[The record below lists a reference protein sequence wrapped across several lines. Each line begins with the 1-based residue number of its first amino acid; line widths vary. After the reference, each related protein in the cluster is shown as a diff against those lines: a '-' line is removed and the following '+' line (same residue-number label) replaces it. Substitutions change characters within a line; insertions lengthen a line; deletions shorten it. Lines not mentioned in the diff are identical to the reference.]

1 SVVERRYS
9 PEKRTRPITMLG
21 KTTTLEIRTP
31 EGVSFR
37 VPIASPF
44 SRCLALSI
52 DIAVI
57 SALTLILIYV
67 INILASMAVAI
78 PGIGKVLKDFSSAS
92 MIIVQFVV
100 ITFYGMITEWLWR
113 GQTLGKRLMKLRVI
127 DERGL
132 PLAVKQIIIRN
143 LFRNLD
149 ILPSMFY
156 LIGGVSCLFTKRCQR
171 IGDIAAGTLVI
182 RESEVEKPAINELI
196 SSSENSF
203 SSHPHLEARLRQK
216 TTPDE
221 ARVALDAL
229 TRRDE
234 LTPDDGLRV
243 FSKIAD
249 YFREVAEF
257 PDEIT
262 MGLSDEQYVRNVVDT
277 LFRRASS

>member
-1 SVVERRYS
+1 
-9 PEKRTRPITMLG
+9 MLG
-21 KTTTLEIRTP
+21 KTTTLEVRTP

-44 SRCLALSI
+44 SRCLALML
-52 DIAVI
+52 DLVVI
-57 SALTLILIYV
+57 LALTFLANFVIGLLAEISSTIPVIGDALNDFGTGATIL
-67 INILASMAVAI
+67 
-78 PGIGKVLKDFSSAS
+78 
-92 MIIVQFVV
+92 VQFAVF
-100 ITFYGMITEWLWR
+100 TFYGMITEWLWR
-113 GQTLGKRLMKLRVI
+113 GQTVGKRLMKLRVI

-132 PLAVKQIIIRN
+132 PLGLKQIIIRN
-143 LFRNLD
+143 LFRALD

-156 LIGGVSCLFTKRCQR
+156 LIGGLACVFTKRCQR

-182 RESEVEKPAINELI
+182 RETKVDKPAINELL
-196 SSSENSF
+196 SASENSF
-203 SSHPHLEARLRQK
+203 ASLPHLEARLRQK

-229 TRRDE
+229 TRRNE
-234 LTPDDGLRV
+234 LSSENRLHV

-262 MGLSDEQYVRNVVDT
+262 LGLSDEQYVRNVVDT
-277 LFRRASS
+277 LFRRASA

>member
-1 SVVERRYS
+1 
-9 PEKRTRPITMLG
+9 MLG

-44 SRCLALSI
+44 SRCLALCM

-57 SALTLILIYV
+57 SALTLATAYI
-67 INILASMAVAI
+67 INILAQMGGSI
-78 PGIGKVLKDFSSAS
+78 PVVGKVLTDFAGGS
-92 MIIVQFVV
+92 MILLQFIM

-113 GQTLGKRLMKLRVI
+113 GQTVGKRLMKLRVI

-132 PLAVKQIIIRN
+132 PLGMKQIIIRN

-149 ILPSMFY
+149 ILPSLFY
-156 LIGGVSCLFTKRCQR
+156 FIGGLSCVFTKRCQR
-171 IGDIAAGTLVI
+171 IGDIAAGTLVV
-182 RESEVEKPAINELI
+182 RETELEKPAINELI
-196 SSSENSF
+196 TTSDNSF

-216 TTPDE
+216 TSPDE

-229 TRRDE
+229 TRRNE
-234 LTPDDGLRV
+234 LTPENRLRV
-243 FSKIAD
+243 FSQIAN

-262 MGLSDEQYVRNVVDT
+262 HGLSDEQYVRNVVDT

>member
-1 SVVERRYS
+1 
-9 PEKRTRPITMLG
+9 MLG
-21 KTTTLEIRTP
+21 KTTSLEIRTP

-57 SALTLILIYV
+57 AVLTILLIYV
-67 INILASMAVAI
+67 LSILAGMTAGLPV
-78 PGIGKVLKDFSSAS
+78 IGKVLQDFARGS
-92 MIIVQFVV
+92 MIFMQFFVV
-100 ITFYGMITEWLWR
+100 TFYGMITEWLWR
-113 GQTLGKRLMKLRVI
+113 GQTVGKRLMKLRVI

-132 PLAVKQIIIRN
+132 PLAAKQIVIRN
-143 LFRNLD
+143 LFRALD

-156 LIGGVSCLFTKRCQR
+156 LIGGVSCLLTRRCQR
-171 IGDIAAGTLVI
+171 IGDIAAGTLVV
-182 RESEVEKPAINELI
+182 RETEVAQPAVNELI

-203 SSHPHLEARLRQK
+203 ATLPHLEARLRQK

-234 LTPDDGLRV
+234 LTPENRLHV
-243 FSKIAD
+243 FSEIAA

-277 LFRRASS
+277 LFRRASA

>member
-1 SVVERRYS
+1 
-9 PEKRTRPITMLG
+9 MLG

-234 LTPDDGLRV
+234 LTPDDRLRV

-249 YFREVAEF
+249 YFREVA
-257 PDEIT
+257 
-262 MGLSDEQYVRNVVDT
+262 
-277 LFRRASS
+277 